1 MKILICTDGSASSIQ
16 SADLV
21 VRFGFPAQTSITVL
35 GVSENEQDLEKI
47 TSAMNLIES
56 KLGKSY
62 PLEVKVR
69 QGEPIK
75 EIISE
80 ALEMQSDLVAVGSGG
95 KQLSLLHPQLGS
107 TTSKLA
113 RNLFTHFLVTRNL
126 PAELTKVLVCAGI
139 EAPTSMT
146 ISIAGQ
152 ILSNVPAQLGLLHVL
167 PKIAASRVVSRTT
180 TDQKDDSREYAAN
193 DPEKLLARTSQQ
205 LRQSGIKGEIIPIVR
220 YGLVVEEVLSELSA
234 GGYDLLVVG
243 SHYQP
248 GQDRWLGTLL
258 DDVTDQL
265 LNRSACSVLII

>member
-1 MKILICTDGSASSIQ
+1 MKILICTDGSSSSIQ

-62 PLEVKVR
+62 SLEVKVR

-80 ALEMQSDLVAVGSGG
+80 ALEMQSALVAVGSGG

-146 ISIAGQ
+146 ITIAGQ